1 MDGSLIYNSI
11 DQIQT
16 FTGSRT
22 RKNNLKPSKSYSLL
36 PCLKKHGNK
45 LFSKKGSELLTN
57 QQFNDSD
64 NLKTQLINCKAKMY
78 EQNRI
83 YLNLKIKY
91 GKLYNENW
99 INKNLISD
107 ILGVPLNKKITKE
120 EVLDKI
126 ENAKMNNFNR
136 ELLNEALK
144 AILLKSQI
152 EEKKELNKEKEKYLK
167 ELEENSKTKKI
178 NQLMKD
184 FMSKCEEQ
192 RSLLRILKTLT
203 NKNNSLEEELKKL
216 KDNFE
221 NDKNTKKNNTKKIEV
236 NKIKYAN
243 LIFEREEINKE
254 NKFLEEKI
262 KKTIL
267 SYREKDNQN
276 ILTELA
282 INDMKE
288 EVDELDFYKKERDGK
303 LKQLEEKKDIIED
316 LRKKRKEL
324 EDNINQLYLEKD
336 NLDDKMDEYN
346 NEKPKLLRKS
356 KESKSDI
363 DKKKQLEKELL
374 ELKNIKTK
382 TTKIHEEKKRQLKEK
397 EDKEKQEIEKNE
409 EMLGVNNKKKDELNH
424 IIDELRTKNI
434 SLIKKNLDIFNK
446 KNKLLKEKNNTNQQE
461 INEWDNELK
470 NWNDI
475 EEQLKKA
482 EGKLKH
488 LKKKIKNK
496 IIFFYLF

>member
-203 NKNNSLEEELKKL
+203 NKNNSLDEELKKL

-336 NLDDKMDEYN
+336 NLDDKMDDYN

-424 IIDELRTKNI
+424 IINELRTKNI

-446 KNKLLKEKNNTNQQE
+446 KNKLLKEENNTNQQE

-488 LKKKIKNK
+488 LKKNK
-496 IIFFYLF
+496 K

>member
-11 DQIQT
+11 DQIQN

-22 RKNNLKPSKSYSLL
+22 RTNNLKPSKSYSLL

-446 KNKLLKEKNNTNQQE
+446 KNKLLKEENNTNQQE

-475 EEQLKKA
+475 EDQLKKA

-488 LKKKIKNK
+488 LKKNK
-496 IIFFYLF
+496 K

>member
-152 EEKKELNKEKEKYLK
+152 EEKKELKKEKEKYLK

-346 NEKPKLLRKS
+346 NEKPRLLRKS

-446 KNKLLKEKNNTNQQE
+446 KNKLLKEENNTNQQE

-482 EGKLKH
+482 EGKLQH
-488 LKKKIKNK
+488 LKKNK
-496 IIFFYLF
+496 K

>member
-152 EEKKELNKEKEKYLK
+152 EEKKEINKEKEKYLK

-424 IIDELRTKNI
+424 IIDDLRTKNI

-446 KNKLLKEKNNTNQQE
+446 KNKLLKEENNTNQQE

-488 LKKKIKNK
+488 LKKK
-496 IIFFYLF
+496 

>member
-152 EEKKELNKEKEKYLK
+152 EEKKELNNEKEKYLK

-374 ELKNIKTK
+374 ELKNIKTN

-424 IIDELRTKNI
+424 IIDDLRTKNI

-446 KNKLLKEKNNTNQQE
+446 KNKLLKEENNTNQQE

-488 LKKKIKNK
+488 LKKNK
-496 IIFFYLF
+496 K

>member
-152 EEKKELNKEKEKYLK
+152 EEKKEINKEKEKYLK

-346 NEKPKLLRKS
+346 NEKSKLLRKS

-409 EMLGVNNKKKDELNH
+409 EMRGVNNKKKDELNH
-424 IIDELRTKNI
+424 IINELRTKNI
-434 SLIKKNLDIFNK
+434 SLIKKNFDIFNK
-446 KNKLLKEKNNTNQQE
+446 KNKLLKEENNTNQQE

-470 NWNDI
+470 NWNNI

-482 EGKLKH
+482 EGKLQH
-488 LKKKIKNK
+488 LKKNK
-496 IIFFYLF
+496 K

>member
-446 KNKLLKEKNNTNQQE
+446 KNKLLKEENNTNQQE

-488 LKKKIKNK
+488 LKKNK
-496 IIFFYLF
+496 K

>member
-152 EEKKELNKEKEKYLK
+152 EEKKEINKEKEKYLK

-424 IIDELRTKNI
+424 IINELRTKNI

-446 KNKLLKEKNNTNQQE
+446 KNKLLKEENNTNQQE

-470 NWNDI
+470 NWNNI

-482 EGKLKH
+482 EGKLQH
-488 LKKKIKNK
+488 LKKNK
-496 IIFFYLF
+496 K

>member
-424 IIDELRTKNI
+424 IIDDLRTKNI

-446 KNKLLKEKNNTNQQE
+446 KNKLLKEENNTNQQE

-475 EEQLKKA
+475 EDQLKKA
-482 EGKLKH
+482 EGKLQH
-488 LKKKIKNK
+488 LKKNK
-496 IIFFYLF
+496 K

>member
-1 MDGSLIYNSI
+1 MDGSLTYNSI

-203 NKNNSLEEELKKL
+203 NKNNSLEEDIKKL

-303 LKQLEEKKDIIED
+303 LKQIEEKKDIIED

-346 NEKPKLLRKS
+346 NEKPRLLRKS

-374 ELKNIKTK
+374 ELKNIKTN

-424 IIDELRTKNI
+424 IINELRTKNI

-446 KNKLLKEKNNTNQQE
+446 KNKLLKEENNTNQQE

-488 LKKKIKNK
+488 LKKK
-496 IIFFYLF
+496 

>member
-346 NEKPKLLRKS
+346 NEKPRLLRKS

-374 ELKNIKTK
+374 ELKNIKTN

-446 KNKLLKEKNNTNQQE
+446 KNKLLKEENNTNQQE

-488 LKKKIKNK
+488 LKKK
-496 IIFFYLF
+496 

>member
-424 IIDELRTKNI
+424 IINELRTKNI

-446 KNKLLKEKNNTNQQE
+446 KNKLLKEENNTNQQE

-488 LKKKIKNK
+488 LKKNK
-496 IIFFYLF
+496 K

>member
-36 PCLKKHGNK
+36 QCLKKHGNK

-346 NEKPKLLRKS
+346 NEKSKLLRKS

-409 EMLGVNNKKKDELNH
+409 EMFGVNNKKKDELNH

-446 KNKLLKEKNNTNQQE
+446 KNKLLKEENNINQQE

-482 EGKLKH
+482 EGKLQH
-488 LKKKIKNK
+488 LKKNK
-496 IIFFYLF
+496 K

>member
-346 NEKPKLLRKS
+346 NEKSKLLRKS

-446 KNKLLKEKNNTNQQE
+446 KNKLLKEENNTNQQE

-482 EGKLKH
+482 EGKLQH
-488 LKKKIKNK
+488 LKKNK
-496 IIFFYLF
+496 K

>member
-203 NKNNSLEEELKKL
+203 NKNNSLEEDIKKL

-303 LKQLEEKKDIIED
+303 LKQIEEKKDIIED

-424 IIDELRTKNI
+424 IINELRTKNI

-446 KNKLLKEKNNTNQQE
+446 KNKLLKEENNTNQQE

-488 LKKKIKNK
+488 LKKNK
-496 IIFFYLF
+496 K

>member
-152 EEKKELNKEKEKYLK
+152 EEKKEINKEKEKYLK

-203 NKNNSLEEELKKL
+203 NKNNSLEEDIKKL

-424 IIDELRTKNI
+424 IINELRTKNI

-446 KNKLLKEKNNTNQQE
+446 KNKLLKEENNTNQQE

-482 EGKLKH
+482 EGKLQH
-488 LKKKIKNK
+488 LKKNK
-496 IIFFYLF
+496 K

>member
-216 KDNFE
+216 KENFE

-382 TTKIHEEKKRQLKEK
+382 TTKIHEEKKRQLK
-397 EDKEKQEIEKNE
+397 
-409 EMLGVNNKKKDELNH
+409 
-424 IIDELRTKNI
+424 
-434 SLIKKNLDIFNK
+434 
-446 KNKLLKEKNNTNQQE
+446 
-461 INEWDNELK
+461 
-470 NWNDI
+470 
-475 EEQLKKA
+475 
-482 EGKLKH
+482 
-488 LKKKIKNK
+488 
-496 IIFFYLF
+496 

>member
-424 IIDELRTKNI
+424 IINELRTKNI

-446 KNKLLKEKNNTNQQE
+446 KNKLLKEENNTNQQE

-482 EGKLKH
+482 EGKL
-488 LKKKIKNK
+488 
-496 IIFFYLF
+496 IF

>member
-152 EEKKELNKEKEKYLK
+152 EEKKELKKEKEKYLK

-424 IIDELRTKNI
+424 IINELRTKNI

-446 KNKLLKEKNNTNQQE
+446 KNKLLKEENNTNQQE

-482 EGKLKH
+482 EGKLQH
-488 LKKKIKNK
+488 LKKNK
-496 IIFFYLF
+496 K

>member
-126 ENAKMNNFNR
+126 ENVKMNNFNR

-424 IIDELRTKNI
+424 IIDDLRTKNI

-446 KNKLLKEKNNTNQQE
+446 KNKLLKEENNTNQQE

-475 EEQLKKA
+475 EDQLKKA
-482 EGKLKH
+482 EGKLQH
-488 LKKKIKNK
+488 LKKNK
-496 IIFFYLF
+496 K

>member
-446 KNKLLKEKNNTNQQE
+446 KNKLLKEENNTNQQE

-482 EGKLKH
+482 EGKLQH
-488 LKKKIKNK
+488 LKKNK
-496 IIFFYLF
+496 K

>member
-152 EEKKELNKEKEKYLK
+152 EEKKELKKEKEKYLK

-267 SYREKDNQN
+267 SYREKDTQN
-276 ILTELA
+276 ILT
-282 INDMKE
+282 
-288 EVDELDFYKKERDGK
+288 
-303 LKQLEEKKDIIED
+303 
-316 LRKKRKEL
+316 
-324 EDNINQLYLEKD
+324 
-336 NLDDKMDEYN
+336 
-346 NEKPKLLRKS
+346 
-356 KESKSDI
+356 
-363 DKKKQLEKELL
+363 
-374 ELKNIKTK
+374 
-382 TTKIHEEKKRQLKEK
+382 
-397 EDKEKQEIEKNE
+397 
-409 EMLGVNNKKKDELNH
+409 
-424 IIDELRTKNI
+424 
-434 SLIKKNLDIFNK
+434 
-446 KNKLLKEKNNTNQQE
+446 
-461 INEWDNELK
+461 
-470 NWNDI
+470 
-475 EEQLKKA
+475 
-482 EGKLKH
+482 
-488 LKKKIKNK
+488 
-496 IIFFYLF
+496 

>member
-346 NEKPKLLRKS
+346 NEKSKLLRKS

-424 IIDELRTKNI
+424 IIDDLRTKNI

-446 KNKLLKEKNNTNQQE
+446 KNKLLKEENNTNQQE

-482 EGKLKH
+482 EGKLQH
-488 LKKKIKNK
+488 LKKNK
-496 IIFFYLF
+496 K

>member
-22 RKNNLKPSKSYSLL
+22 RKNVIKPSKSYSLL

-45 LFSKKGSELLTN
+45 LFSIKGSELLTN

-446 KNKLLKEKNNTNQQE
+446 KNKLLKEENNTNQQE

-482 EGKLKH
+482 EGKLNH
-488 LKKKIKNK
+488 LKKNK
-496 IIFFYLF
+496 K

>member
-152 EEKKELNKEKEKYLK
+152 EEKKEINKEKEKYLK

-203 NKNNSLEEELKKL
+203 NKNNSLEEDIKKL

-424 IIDELRTKNI
+424 IIDDLRTKNI

-446 KNKLLKEKNNTNQQE
+446 KNKLLKEENNTNQQE

-488 LKKKIKNK
+488 LKKK
-496 IIFFYLF
+496 

>member
-203 NKNNSLEEELKKL
+203 NKNNSLEEDIKKL

-446 KNKLLKEKNNTNQQE
+446 KNKLLKEENNINQQE

-482 EGKLKH
+482 EGKLQH
-488 LKKKIKNK
+488 LKKNK
-496 IIFFYLF
+496 K

>member
-22 RKNNLKPSKSYSLL
+22 RKNVLKPSKSYSLL

-203 NKNNSLEEELKKL
+203 NKNNSLEEDIKKL

-424 IIDELRTKNI
+424 IINELRTKNI

-446 KNKLLKEKNNTNQQE
+446 KNKLLKEENNTNQQE

-488 LKKKIKNK
+488 LKKNK
-496 IIFFYLF
+496 K

>member
-144 AILLKSQI
+144 AILLKFQI
-152 EEKKELNKEKEKYLK
+152 EEKKEINKEKEKYLK

-446 KNKLLKEKNNTNQQE
+446 KNKLLKEENNTNQQE
-461 INEWDNELK
+461 INE
-470 NWNDI
+470 
-475 EEQLKKA
+475 
-482 EGKLKH
+482 
-488 LKKKIKNK
+488 
-496 IIFFYLF
+496 

>member
-144 AILLKSQI
+144 TILLKSQI
-152 EEKKELNKEKEKYLK
+152 EEKKEINKEKEKYLK

-424 IIDELRTKNI
+424 IIDDLRTKNI

-446 KNKLLKEKNNTNQQE
+446 KNKLLKEENNTNQQE

-482 EGKLKH
+482 EGKLQH
-488 LKKKIKNK
+488 LKKNK
-496 IIFFYLF
+496 K

>member
-346 NEKPKLLRKS
+346 NEKPRLLRKS

-424 IIDELRTKNI
+424 IINELRTKNI

-446 KNKLLKEKNNTNQQE
+446 KNKLLKEENNTNQQE

-482 EGKLKH
+482 EGKLQH
-488 LKKKIKNK
+488 LKKIKK
-496 IIFFYLF
+496 

>member
-152 EEKKELNKEKEKYLK
+152 EEKKELNKEKEKYIK

-374 ELKNIKTK
+374 ELKNIKAK

-424 IIDELRTKNI
+424 IINELRTKNI

-446 KNKLLKEKNNTNQQE
+446 KNKLLKEENNTNQQE

-482 EGKLKH
+482 EGKLQH
-488 LKKKIKNK
+488 LKKNK
-496 IIFFYLF
+496 K

>member
-346 NEKPKLLRKS
+346 NEKSKLLRKS

-446 KNKLLKEKNNTNQQE
+446 KNKLLKEENNTNQQE

-470 NWNDI
+470 NWNNI

-482 EGKLKH
+482 EGKLQH
-488 LKKKIKNK
+488 LKKNK
-496 IIFFYLF
+496 K

>member
-424 IIDELRTKNI
+424 IINELRTKNI

-446 KNKLLKEKNNTNQQE
+446 KNKLLKEENNTNQQE

-475 EEQLKKA
+475 EDQLKKA
-482 EGKLKH
+482 EGKLQH
-488 LKKKIKNK
+488 LKKNK
-496 IIFFYLF
+496 K

>member
-152 EEKKELNKEKEKYLK
+152 EEKKEINKEKEKYLK

-424 IIDELRTKNI
+424 IINELRTKNI

-446 KNKLLKEKNNTNQQE
+446 KNKLLKEENNTNQQE

-482 EGKLKH
+482 EGKLQH
-488 LKKKIKNK
+488 LKKNK
-496 IIFFYLF
+496 K

>member
-152 EEKKELNKEKEKYLK
+152 EEKKEINKEKEKYLK

-424 IIDELRTKNI
+424 IINELRTKNI

-446 KNKLLKEKNNTNQQE
+446 KNKLLKEENNTNQQE

-475 EEQLKKA
+475 EDQLKKA
-482 EGKLKH
+482 EGKLQH
-488 LKKKIKNK
+488 LKKNK
-496 IIFFYLF
+496 K

>member
-152 EEKKELNKEKEKYLK
+152 EEKKEINKEKEKYLK

-424 IIDELRTKNI
+424 IINELRTKNI

-446 KNKLLKEKNNTNQQE
+446 KNKLLKEENNTNQQE

-488 LKKKIKNK
+488 LKKNK
-496 IIFFYLF
+496 K

>member
-152 EEKKELNKEKEKYLK
+152 EEKKEINKEKEKYLK

-203 NKNNSLEEELKKL
+203 NKNNSLEEDIKKL

-374 ELKNIKTK
+374 ELKNIKTN

-424 IIDELRTKNI
+424 IIDDLRTKNI

-446 KNKLLKEKNNTNQQE
+446 KNKLLKEENNTNQQE

-470 NWNDI
+470 NWNNI

-482 EGKLKH
+482 EGKLQH
-488 LKKKIKNK
+488 LKKNK
-496 IIFFYLF
+496 K

>member
-203 NKNNSLEEELKKL
+203 NNNNSLEEELKKL

-303 LKQLEEKKDIIED
+303 LKQLEEKKEIIED

-424 IIDELRTKNI
+424 IIDDLRTKNI

-446 KNKLLKEKNNTNQQE
+446 KNKLLKEENNINQQKL
-461 INEWDNELK
+461 NEWDNELK
-470 NWNDI
+470 N
-475 EEQLKKA
+475 
-482 EGKLKH
+482 
-488 LKKKIKNK
+488 
-496 IIFFYLF
+496 

>member
-203 NKNNSLEEELKKL
+203 NKNNSLEEDIKKL

-446 KNKLLKEKNNTNQQE
+446 KNKLLKEENNTNQQE

-482 EGKLKH
+482 EGKLQH
-488 LKKKIKNK
+488 LKKNK
-496 IIFFYLF
+496 K

>member
-152 EEKKELNKEKEKYLK
+152 EEKKEINKEKEKYLK

-424 IIDELRTKNI
+424 IIDDLRTKNI

-446 KNKLLKEKNNTNQQE
+446 KNKLLKEENNTNQQE

-482 EGKLKH
+482 EGKLQH
-488 LKKKIKNK
+488 LKKNK
-496 IIFFYLF
+496 K